1 MARFKRRG
9 GYRSDHGPEAESL
22 KIELILNTGLINEL
36 TEAIKERKYSRLQL
50 QIAYHNYRRSHL
62 NKTQPLTEL
71 EKSAHIAKIDRVN
84 RILAGLCLQHKTAV
98 ARQITL
104 KNKYREAYT
113 EYYRANGINTHLI
126 IGSWG
131 YIPTS

>member
-9 GYRSDHGPEAESL
+9 GYRSDHGPEAEAL
-22 KIELILNTGLINEL
+22 KIELILNTGLINQLE
-36 TEAIKERKYSRLQL
+36 EAIKERKNSKLQL
-50 QIAYHNYRRSHL
+50 QVSYHNYRRSHL
-62 NKTQPLTEL
+62 NETQPLTEL
-71 EKSAHIAKIDRVN
+71 EKAARIAKIDRIN

-104 KNKYREAYT
+104 KRQYREAYSK
-113 EYYRANGINTHLI
+113 YYLANGMKTHLM

-131 YIPTS
+131 YITAS